1 MNVQEHLAHRNVR
14 FETLRHAPAEQPA
27 DVAEKLKTPL
37 HAVAKNVLLKA
48 DGGYCYVMAIVP
60 AHQDVD
66 LEKAGEALGGSTLS
80 PASAEEAAVQCP
92 DTEGRILSPFG
103 SQYNLKVL
111 LDEELASQEHI
122 HFPGA
127 THEETIRIRVE
138 DYIQVENPL
147 VVSLTSSGG

>member
-1 MNVQEHLAHRNVR
+1 MNVQEHLSHRNVK
-14 FETLRHAPAEQPA
+14 FETLRHAPADDPA
-27 DVAEKLKTPL
+27 DVAEKVEAPL
-37 HAVAKNVLLKA
+37 RSVAKNVLLKA
-48 DGGYCYVMAIVP
+48 DGGYCYVMAVVP

-66 LEKAGEALGGSTLS
+66 LEKAGEALGGSTLA
-80 PASAEEAAVQCP
+80 PASAEEAAVHCP

-111 LDEELASQEHI
+111 LDEELSRQEHI

-138 DYIQVENPL
+138 EYIQAENPL

>member
-14 FETLRHAPAEQPA
+14 FETLHHAAARNPA
-27 DVAEKLKTPL
+27 DVAEKVEAPL

-48 DGGYCYVMAIVP
+48 DGGYCYVMAVAP
-60 AHQDVD
+60 AHRDVD
-66 LEKAGEALGGSTLS
+66 LEKAGEALGGSTLV
-80 PASAEEAAVQCP
+80 PASAEEAAAQCP

-111 LDEELASQEHI
+111 LDEELANQEHI

-127 THEETIRIRVE
+127 TREETIRIRVE
-138 DYIQVENPL
+138 DYIQAENPL
-147 VVSLTSSGG
+147 VVSLTSEGS